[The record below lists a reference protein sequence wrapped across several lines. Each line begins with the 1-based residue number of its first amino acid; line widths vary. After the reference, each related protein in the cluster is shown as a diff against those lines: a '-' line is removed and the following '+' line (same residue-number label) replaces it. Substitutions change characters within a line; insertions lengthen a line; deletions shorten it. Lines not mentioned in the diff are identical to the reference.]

1 MQNRILEKKL
11 LQTSTGTT
19 TLYFFGEN
27 QIEEAEINAKVQTYC
42 KNKLAGK
49 TQYQLYVSVELAS
62 NLTVNDKVIQTVK
75 FFEGTIENEML
86 PVKNE
91 YISPYGVHGTRITFV
106 QKNSAL
112 DDGSNDDADEDFL
125 ASIDEDNEE
134 DELVD
139 EAEPVQE
146 KRYYTNVYIGK
157 WTVLGYGYTG
167 TVKEF
172 KTAMEAFNYLKAKEA
187 RYSKKTRWVHEIFNA
202 NNEDEVY
209 KHKAEKIYWCGT
221 GWYQYEGEGSTI
233 PEIQALIDA
242 EKARK
247 FESDVS
253 VQAEIDKTAEVS
265 DTALT
270 FPVVADQFAALELAD
285 DYFPKLN
292 ISGKLTK
299 SNGVLTAINENGVK
313 VTIHDDHLEIDSENG
328 TWRIE
333 YDIAET
339 VFCRALRELTAKTI
353 TEGKMQDTFEIVGKS
368 GLIYTYTEST
378 LKPVLTETQEQHDAR
393 INSAPKITKKL
404 DVEDSV
410 KVKDLWKILRQKQQA
425 LKAIMAEKN
434 IVAARKYSVK
444 IAEIKFLVDAI
455 NALTKTAAA

>member
-1 MQNRILEKKL
+1 MKNKILEKKL
-11 LQTSTGTT
+11 LQTSIGTT
-19 TLYFFGEN
+19 TLYFFGEK

-75 FFEGTIENEML
+75 FFEGTIENEMS

-91 YISPYGVHGTRITFV
+91 YISPYGVRGTKITFV
-106 QKNSAL
+106 QKNSA
-112 DDGSNDDADEDFL
+112 SNDDADEDFL
-125 ASIDEDNEE
+125 ASYDASIDEDSETEE
-134 DELVD
+134 LID
-139 EAEPVQE
+139 EA
-146 KRYYTNVYIGK
+146 
-157 WTVLGYGYTG
+157 
-167 TVKEF
+167 
-172 KTAMEAFNYLKAKEA
+172 
-187 RYSKKTRWVHEIFNA
+187 
-202 NNEDEVY
+202 
-209 KHKAEKIYWCGT
+209 
-221 GWYQYEGEGSTI
+221 
-233 PEIQALIDA
+233 
-242 EKARK
+242 
-247 FESDVS
+247 
-253 VQAEIDKTAEVS
+253 AEVS

-285 DYFPKLN
+285 DYFPNLN

-339 VFCRALRELTAKTI
+339 VFCRVLRELTVKAI

>member
-1 MQNRILEKKL
+1 MKNKILEKKL

-19 TLYFFGEN
+19 TLYFFGEK

-75 FFEGTIENEML
+75 FFKGTIENEMV

-91 YISPYGVHGTRITFV
+91 YISPYGVRGTKITFV

-125 ASIDEDNEE
+125 ASYDASIDEDSETEE
-134 DELVD
+134 LID
-139 EAEPVQE
+139 EA
-146 KRYYTNVYIGK
+146 
-157 WTVLGYGYTG
+157 
-167 TVKEF
+167 
-172 KTAMEAFNYLKAKEA
+172 
-187 RYSKKTRWVHEIFNA
+187 
-202 NNEDEVY
+202 
-209 KHKAEKIYWCGT
+209 
-221 GWYQYEGEGSTI
+221 
-233 PEIQALIDA
+233 
-242 EKARK
+242 
-247 FESDVS
+247 
-253 VQAEIDKTAEVS
+253 AEVS
-265 DTALT
+265 GSSVGSL
-270 FPVVADQFAALELAD
+270 VVADQFAALELAD
-285 DYFPKLN
+285 DYFPNLN

-339 VFCRALRELTAKTI
+339 VFCRVLRELTVKAI